1 MNTYKNQQ
9 GVGLLEVL
17 VALLLLAI
25 SILGFAALQLRAVE
39 ATTEGV
45 YRVQG
50 INLARDLGERIR
62 SNRNSL
68 AEYRTQIQT
77 ATNQL
82 ASTKNCYT
90 ELCTSAELAD
100 FDVAQVR
107 KSADS
112 VGMTFNF
119 LPCQG
124 QNASRAVN
132 AQRHCVYVAW
142 NETSATNG
150 TDTTACTNG
159 NAYRESSQ
167 CIILEAY

>member
-1 MNTYKNQQ
+1 MMMSKKQQ
-9 GVGLLEVL
+9 GAGLLEVL
-17 VALLLLAI
+17 VALLLLAV

-39 ATTEGV
+39 ATSEGV
-45 YRVQG
+45 YRVQA
-50 INLARDLGERIR
+50 INLARDLSERIR
-62 SNRNSL
+62 GNRTSL
-68 AEYRTQIQT
+68 AKYKTEIQV
-77 ATNQL
+77 AANQA

-90 ELCTSAELAD
+90 EMCTTDELAD
-100 FDVAQVR
+100 FDVAQV
-107 KSADS
+107 KVNADR

-124 QNASRAVN
+124 VGST
-132 AQRHCVYVAW
+132 RHCVYVAW

-159 NAYRESSQ
+159 NSYRTGSQ